1 MATTTATTM
10 AVAAGN
16 PNTSPPATV
25 EGIVL
30 PRRFDVH
37 QVACFEAAVNRVSE
51 SGALVVIDA
60 SAVRYLDRSAM
71 DALIQA
77 RLRCIDHGGDLT
89 LSDLSVAARVILELT
104 GRYEALNPRRD
115 AA

>member
-1 MATTTATTM
+1 MIATTTA
-10 AVAAGN
+10 VAADI
-16 PNTSPPATV
+16 PVTSAHTTA
-25 EGIVL
+25 EAIVL

-37 QVACFEAAVNRVSE
+37 EVARFEAAVNRVSMP
-51 SGALVVIDA
+51 GTLVAIDG
-60 SAVRYLDRSAM
+60 SAVRYLDRAAM

-77 RLRCIDHGGDLT
+77 RLRCIDHGGDLA

-104 GRYEALNPRRD
+104 GRYDALNPRRD

>member
-1 MATTTATTM
+1 MIATTTAVT
-10 AVAAGN
+10 AEA
-16 PNTSPPATV
+16 
-25 EGIVL
+25 IVL

-37 QVACFEAAVNRVSE
+37 EVARFEAAVNRVSMP
-51 SGALVVIDA
+51 GTLVAIDG
-60 SAVRYLDRSAM
+60 SAVRYLDRAAM

-77 RLRCIDHGGDLT
+77 RLRCIDHGGDLA

-104 GRYEALNPRRD
+104 GRYDALNPRRD